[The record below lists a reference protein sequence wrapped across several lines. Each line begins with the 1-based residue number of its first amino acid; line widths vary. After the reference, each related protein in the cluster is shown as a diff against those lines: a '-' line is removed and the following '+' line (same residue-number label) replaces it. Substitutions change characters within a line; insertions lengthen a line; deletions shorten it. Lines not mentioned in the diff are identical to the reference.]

1 MWRELPKANR
11 AGPPALPDGRGR
23 REVDSGNETPGS
35 VVVSGM
41 EAKLERIGMAEGVA
55 RIAVDDP
62 EEAFRQLSA
71 RHIQTAYR
79 LAWAILGDDCDAEDA
94 TQDAFT
100 SAWRQRSTLRE
111 ADRFD
116 AWFGRIL
123 VNSCRD
129 RLRKRV
135 RNRSLNLRSVGPEDE
150 QPDHAPSMLER
161 DELYRAVAELD
172 PDQRIVVMLRFWMD
186 LTVDDIA
193 DRLDVPAGTVKSRL
207 HRSMTRLRAALEAI
221 Q

>member
-1 MWRELPKANR
+1 
-11 AGPPALPDGRGR
+11 
-23 REVDSGNETPGS
+23 
-35 VVVSGM
+35 
-41 EAKLERIGMAEGVA
+41 MAQDTA
-55 RIAVDDP
+55 RLAVGDP

-71 RHIQTAYR
+71 RHVQSAYR

-123 VNSCRD
+123 INSCRD
-129 RLRKRV
+129 RLRQRT
-135 RNRSLNLRSVGPEDE
+135 RTRSLTVVGGEVDGAM
-150 QPDHAPSMLER
+150 PDHSRSTLER
-161 DELYRAVAELD
+161 DELYRAVAALD
-172 PDQRIVVMLRFWMD
+172 PDQRIVVMLRFWLD

-193 DRLDVPAGTVKSRL
+193 ERLGVPAGTVKSRL
-207 HRSMTRLRAALEAI
+207 HRSMARLRATLEELS
-221 Q
+221 